1 MTAMERLEPQRPE
14 TARAPRTFEMRDDAW
29 IETGRPQARRAPV
42 WLIVPAVLAAMTA
55 AFVVVFA
62 VLAALFTG
70 GLLAA
75 RRRVVDAA
83 ATLRTR
89 FAAALRR

>member
-1 MTAMERLEPQRPE
+1 MKDLNAPPAT
-14 TARAPRTFEMRDDAW
+14 RAPRTFEMHDDQW
-29 IETGRPQARRAPV
+29 VESGRPQRRRAPL

-55 AFVVVFA
+55 AFFVVFA

-75 RRRVVDAA
+75 RRSFIDASVRLRERFNA
-83 ATLRTR
+83 AM
-89 FAAALRR
+89 RR